1 MSRSVPTHPHPSPR
15 IAGCEPYVS
24 PLSTFDTD
32 LRLNGNE
39 GVEPPGSLF
48 DAIRERFP
56 MLLQQYPTVM
66 ELESLLARRFGL
78 PRDQVLVTAG
88 ADDALYRAC
97 LALLAPDR
105 AFVVPLP
112 TFEML
117 VHYGRM
123 AAGRIVEIRWQGGGY
138 PTDAVIDAVDDDTA
152 LIAVV
157 SPNNPTGATATHADL
172 KRLSA
177 SAPHAILLV
186 DLAYIEFAEQDLTP
200 TALALPNAVA
210 IRTLSKA
217 WGLAGLRVGYALGP
231 PDILRWLRA
240 AGNPFAV
247 SGVSASLAAA
257 WLETGQ
263 PTVDAFAQRVRR
275 ERADLFSILRELGAE
290 PLPSQANFVC
300 ARFVDAGGVWKGLAR
315 LGIAV
320 RPFPHHPTLG
330 DFLRIT
336 CPGNQVAFERLTR
349 ALRQVVGSSGVG
361 ERLTPGSNI
370 ETKRETWGA

>member
-1 MSRSVPTHPHPSPR
+1 MTRSLHTHPRPSPR
-15 IAGCEPYVS
+15 IAGCEPYFS
-24 PLSTFDTD
+24 PQSAYDID

-39 GVEPPGSLF
+39 GVEPPASLF
-48 DAIRERFP
+48 DAIRDRFP
-56 MLLQQYPTVM
+56 ILLQRYPTVM

-78 PRDQVLVTAG
+78 PCDQVLVTAG

-97 LALLAPDR
+97 MALLAPDR
-105 AFVVPLP
+105 AFVVPVP

-117 VHYGRM
+117 VHYGRL
-123 AAGRIVEIRWQGGGY
+123 AGGRAVEIEWQCGPY

-152 LIAVV
+152 LIAIV
-157 SPNNPTGATATHADL
+157 SPNNPTGATANHSDL

-177 SAPHAILLV
+177 SVPHALLLV
-186 DLAYIEFAEQDLTP
+186 DLAYAEFADEDLTQ

-210 IRTLSKA
+210 VRTLSKA

-231 PDILRWLRA
+231 PDVLRWLRA

-247 SGVSASLAAA
+247 SGVSAGLAAA

-263 PTVDAFAQRVRR
+263 STVDAFVQRVRR
-275 ERADLFSILRELGAE
+275 ERGGLFSILRALGAE

-300 ARFVDAGGVWKGLAR
+300 ARFTDAAGVWKGLAR

-320 RPFPHHPTLG
+320 RPFPQHPTLG
-330 DFLRIT
+330 DFLRVT
-336 CPGNQVAFERLTR
+336 CPGNRVAFERLTR
-349 ALRQVVGSSGVG
+349 ALRQVVGSNGVG
-361 ERLTPGSNI
+361 DRLTQASNI
-370 ETKRETWGA
+370 ETKRETRGT